1 MEIDFMMLNSKVVK
15 VKNHNLTQS
24 YNVLRGKNDTFKKAK
39 LEIRN
44 ALINHKN
51 KPQKMSKEDLTL

>member
-1 MEIDFMMLNSKVVK
+1 MEIDFMMLNSKMVK

-24 YNVLRGKNDTFKKAK
+24 YNVLRGKNDTSKAK